1 MTIYPHHH
9 LLQRQRCKE
18 LLLGQRGI
26 TLWFTGLSGSGKSA
40 IADALERIL
49 TQRGHLAAIVDGDNL
64 RVGLC
69 SDLGFTSA
77 DRTEN
82 IRRAAEVCRLLNNN
96 AVIALATLVSPTNAM
111 RTIAEQIVGSEHFI
125 TIHISTPL
133 AECERRDPKGLYA
146 RARRGDIDNF
156 TGISAPFEAPE
167 RADIEIDTT
176 ARTNTE
182 CAERIFETIKSRVI
196 YEL

>member
-9 LLQRQRCKE
+9 LLHRQRCKE

-96 AVIALATLVSPTNAM
+96 AVIAFATLVSPTNNM
-111 RTIAEQIVGSEHFI
+111 RAVAEKIIGRENIVI
-125 TIHISTPL
+125 IHISTPIT
-133 AECERRDPKGLYA
+133 ECERRDPKGLYV
-146 RARRGDIDNF
+146 RARRGEIENF
-156 TGISAPFEAPE
+156 TGISAPYEVPE
-167 RADIEIDTT
+167 NPDIEIDTT

-182 CAERIFETIKSRVI
+182 CAEIIFEIIKSRAI